1 MNSTAIISYAR
12 TPIGKYL
19 GSLSSISAP
28 KLCSEAIKETLN
40 RASLPQELVPEAAF
54 IGNVLSAGIGQAPAR
69 QAILGAKLP
78 SSTICTTVN
87 KVCASGMKS
96 VIFGTQSIQLNE
108 YEIVLAG
115 GMESMSN
122 VPHYLPKS
130 RTGIRLGHGKIIDGV
145 IHDGLWDV
153 YNNQHMGHCAEKCA
167 VDYNISR
174 HDQDGYATMSY
185 IRARRAYN
193 AGILSKEIVPIQ
205 FKTKKSSSTAAIID
219 KDEELDS
226 IDVEKIVMVKPA
238 FQNDEDG
245 TVTAA
250 NASSLNDGAAAMLLM
265 NEELAMSLDL
275 KPIARILSYADA
287 EQDPVEFTT
296 TPSLAIT
303 KALQKAGL
311 TLNDV
316 DYFEINE
323 AFSVVALANAQI
335 LDIDIDKCNV
345 FGGAVALGHP
355 IGMSG
360 TRIIGTLCNVLQE
373 NDGNIGVASVC
384 NGGGGASAVV
394 IERIN

>member
-384 NGGGGASAVV
+384 NGGGGA
-394 IERIN
+394 R

>member
-130 RTGIRLGHGKIIDGV
+130 RKGIRLGHGKIIDGV

-238 FQNDEDG
+238 FPNDEDG

-335 LDIDIDKCNV
+335 LDLDIDKCNV

>member
-130 RTGIRLGHGKIIDGV
+130 RKGIRLGHGKIIDGV

-335 LDIDIDKCNV
+335 LDLDIDKCNV

-384 NGGGGASAVV
+384 NGGGGA
-394 IERIN
+394 R

>member
-130 RTGIRLGHGKIIDGV
+130 RKGIRLGHGKIIDGV

-238 FQNDEDG
+238 FQNDKDG

-323 AFSVVALANAQI
+323 AFSVVVLANAQI
-335 LDIDIDKCNV
+335 LDLDIDKCNV